1 MYTQAHVSTC
11 LRPVIGA
18 GLGVSFI
25 LEINNDIL
33 INDLA
38 CINLV
43 NKQEASLFFRG
54 PPVVFC

>member
-11 LRPVIGA
+11 LRPVLNA
-18 GLGVSFI
+18 GLGVSFK

-33 INDLA
+33 IRELA

-43 NKQEASLFFRG
+43 NKQEVPLSFRG
-54 PPVVFC
+54 PPG

>member
-1 MYTQAHVSTC
+1 MYTQAHVSSS
-11 LRPVIGA
+11 LQPVLNA

-33 INDLA
+33 IRELA

-43 NKQEASLFFRG
+43 NRQEVCLSFRG
-54 PPVVFC
+54 PSG